1 MGGYYDAGA
10 NVKVHFPMAF
20 TVTMLSWAV
29 VEYGRGLQQQGQLHY
44 ALDAVKWGSDYLIKA
59 HTKPNEMW
67 GQVRKTRRGRGA
79 CL

>member
-1 MGGYYDAGA
+1 MFACE
-10 NVKVHFPMAF
+10 HFCRPGTHARP
-20 TVTMLSWAV
+20 VLAEVRSW
-29 VEYGRGLQQQGQLHY
+29 LQQQGQLHY